1 VEYEFA
7 ALHPVAEVGE
17 HGDEPAPSVDVYG
30 ALEKARPEECQVLIL
45 PEVACPARDH
55 YDAPHHVNPAVTS
68 VALTAY
74 NTQTF
79 VADFIESVHA
89 QNLPVTE
96 VIFVDDGFLDKTAE
110 MACAT
115 RQRGLSQPNRGLS
128 AGRNAGATQHRF
140 ALLDAVRAS
149 ILGRAAHT

>member
-1 VEYEFA
+1 
-7 ALHPVAEVGE
+7 LL
-17 HGDEPAPSVDVYG
+17 APS
-30 ALEKARPEECQVLIL
+30 
-45 PEVACPARDH
+45 RDH
-55 YDAPHHVNPAVTS
+55 YDAPHHVNPGVTS

-79 VADFIESVHA
+79 VADFIGSVHA

-128 AGRNAGATQHRF
+128 AGRNAGIEAATRHRF
-140 ALLDAVRAS
+140 ALLDAVRPS
-149 ILGRAAHT
+149 ILGGAAHT